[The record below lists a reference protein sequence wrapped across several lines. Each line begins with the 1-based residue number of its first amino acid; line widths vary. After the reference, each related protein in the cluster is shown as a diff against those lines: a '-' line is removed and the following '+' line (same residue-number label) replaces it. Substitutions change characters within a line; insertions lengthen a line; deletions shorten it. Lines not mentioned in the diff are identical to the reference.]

1 MPQTSRTLPLC
12 RKPAV
17 HGEKKDDAAAQST
30 QSQISKAVIDETA
43 TVDYPNFPVIIVLVR
58 CSFAV
63 SLQSGGRRNFLERFL
78 RCSKEHTIAGS
89 FGLKMPAK
97 R

>member
-63 SLQSGGRRNFLERFL
+63 SLQGGGRRNFLERFL
-78 RCSKEHTIAGS
+78 RCSKEHTIADS